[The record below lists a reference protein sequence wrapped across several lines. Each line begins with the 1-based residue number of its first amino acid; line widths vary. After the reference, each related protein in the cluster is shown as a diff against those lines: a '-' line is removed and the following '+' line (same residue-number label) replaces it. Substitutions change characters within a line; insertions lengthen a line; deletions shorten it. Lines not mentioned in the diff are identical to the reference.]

1 METSPTPP
9 AQPSQVKK
17 LFIGL
22 AAIAGLALVAGGA
35 VAVAAGTVPMGWMRT
50 TDVGQLP
57 ELAAVQAQ
65 LSSLD
70 ACEMQYGSRRRAN
83 GVGST
88 GSKDMIRVE
97 PCGTSSAYGI
107 SVWVPLELQV
117 SGVAFNMK
125 RGSVKAPWK
134 ILIEKEQTA
143 FPALKQSL
151 EQLTPLLLT
160 QYPIE
165 RQRDTDERAQS
176 ARDWAAHKDAERAR
190 KEAAKNSYPE

>member
-9 AQPSQVKK
+9 ARMSQGKK
-17 LFIGL
+17 ILIGL
-22 AAIAGLALVAGGA
+22 SVGPLVAALTGVVMVGLS
-35 VAVAAGTVPMGWMRT
+35 PMGWMRT
-50 TDVGQLP
+50 TNVGQLP

-70 ACEMQYGSRRRAN
+70 ACEIEYGARK
-83 GVGST
+83 GVGGRRWL
-88 GSKDMIRVE
+88 GSMGHAYVT
-97 PCGTSSAYGI
+97 PCGTSSSYRI
-107 SVWVPLELQV
+107 LIRVPLERQV
-117 SGVAFNMK
+117 DDVAFNMK

-134 ILIEKEQTA
+134 ILVVKEKTS

-165 RQRDTDERAQS
+165 RQRSDDENAQWARERA
-176 ARDWAAHKDAERAR
+176 AR
-190 KEAAKNSYPE
+190 KEAERALKEDAKNSYPE